1 MTLSSM
7 PPLHVYKYI
16 SVGSRFALGTIG
28 LFFLLVPTN
37 SHAQILPQ
45 QWAVGGIGN
54 LGLER
59 AGDPIVFFFDGQLEG
74 LYFLSERWAVG
85 AQARVEG
92 RTGRL
97 GFTAASFGPSARYYL
112 RNQAD
117 RWQWYVGAS
126 PAYRRSIVTVLR
138 AGPPPVFEDIV
149 EQEILLS
156 GGLGA
161 SRFLGPSVLFDVQLN
176 GLHPLPLGDTFQSG
190 GNLSLLLGVMVLL
203 PSAKRAP

>member
-1 MTLSSM
+1 MLISPFCKYLSTC
-7 PPLHVYKYI
+7 
-16 SVGSRFALGTIG
+16 SRLALGTIG
-28 LFFLLVPTN
+28 LFLLLMPTN

-45 QWAVGGIGN
+45 QWAVGGIGS

-59 AGDPIVFFFDGQLEG
+59 TGSLFSVSFFFDGQLEG

-126 PAYRRSIVTVLR
+126 PAYRRSISNVLR

-149 EQEILLS
+149 NQELLLS

-176 GLHPLPLGDTFQSG
+176 GLHPLPLGGSFQST